1 MNNILIVIFVFY
13 VLLSFLLAYVSSI
26 LAKSR
31 NQSRALWFWLTLI
44 FPIAIVFI
52 AFKDKQ
58 AFKSNYSKKNDVQSE
73 NNFNVFVSLWTLTI
87 KEVRRFLR
95 IWVQTLV
102 PPAVTMSLYF
112 VIFGSLIG
120 PRIGSM
126 DGFDYIQYMIPGLIM
141 LSVITNSYNNVVSSF
156 YAVKFQKSIEELL
169 ISPMPN
175 WTILLGFVLGGVSR
189 GVLIGIIVFGVSLLF
204 YPDFTVANPVLTIT
218 VLFLTSVLFS
228 LMGFI
233 NAVFA
238 DSFDDISIIPTFILT
253 PLIYLG
259 GVFYSI
265 NILPDVWRSI
275 SMANPMLYVVNTF
288 REGMLG
294 VSDVS
299 IPFSLGMIITFIL
312 VLSVSCL
319 YLLKKGTGIRQ

>member
-1 MNNILIVIFVFY
+1 MKESNNINISV
-13 VLLSFLLAYVSSI
+13 
-26 LAKSR
+26 
-31 NQSRALWFWLTLI
+31 T
-44 FPIAIVFI
+44 
-52 AFKDKQ
+52 
-58 AFKSNYSKKNDVQSE
+58 
-73 NNFNVFVSLWTLTI
+73 LWTLTY
-87 KEVRRFLR
+87 KEIRRFMR

-120 PRIGSM
+120 PRIGDM
-126 DGFDYIQYMIPGLIM
+126 DGFDYVQFMIPGLIM
-141 LSVITNSYNNVVSSF
+141 MSVITNSYANVVSSF
-156 YAVKFQKSIEELL
+156 YSVKFQKSIEELL

-175 WTILLGFVLGGVSR
+175 WAILLGFILGGVCR
-189 GVLIGIIVFGVSLLF
+189 GVLVGIIVFFVSLFF
-204 YPDFTVANPVLTIT
+204 YPEFEVVNPILTIS
-218 VLFLTSVLFS
+218 VLFLTAILFS

-238 DSFDDISIIPTFILT
+238 DSFDAISVVPTFVLT

-265 NILPDVWRSI
+265 NILPEFWRSI

-294 VSDVS
+294 ISDVS
-299 IPFSLGMIITFIL
+299 ISFSLTMIGLFIFVFTF
-312 VLSVSCL
+312 LSL
-319 YLLKKGTGIRQ
+319 YLLKKGIGIRE

>member
-1 MNNILIVIFVFY
+1 MKNNISV
-13 VLLSFLLAYVSSI
+13 A
-26 LAKSR
+26 
-31 NQSRALWFWLTLI
+31 
-44 FPIAIVFI
+44 
-52 AFKDKQ
+52 
-58 AFKSNYSKKNDVQSE
+58 
-73 NNFNVFVSLWTLTI
+73 LWTLTV
-87 KEVRRFLR
+87 KEVRRFMR

-120 PRIGSM
+120 PRIGTM
-126 DGFDYIQYMIPGLIM
+126 DGFDYIQFMIPGLIM
-141 LSVITNSYNNVVSSF
+141 MSVISNSYNNVVSSF
-156 YAVKFQKSIEELL
+156 YGIKFQKSIEELL

-175 WTILLGFVLGGVSR
+175 WSILLGFVLGGVAR
-189 GVLIGIIVFGVSLLF
+189 GVMIGFIVYGVSLLF
-204 YPDFTVANPVLTIT
+204 YPSFTIVNPLLTLF
-218 VLFLTSVLFS
+218 VLFLTAILFS

-265 NILPDVWRSI
+265 NILPEVWRSI

-299 IPFSLGMIITFIL
+299 IMFSLGMILGFIGL
-312 VLSVSCL
+312 LTGACL
-319 YLLKKGTGIRQ
+319 YLLNKGTGIRE

>member
-1 MNNILIVIFVFY
+1 MKNNY
-13 VLLSFLLAYVSSI
+13 KVSI
-26 LAKSR
+26 
-31 NQSRALWFWLTLI
+31 
-44 FPIAIVFI
+44 
-52 AFKDKQ
+52 
-58 AFKSNYSKKNDVQSE
+58 
-73 NNFNVFVSLWTLTI
+73 SLWTLTV
-87 KEVRRFLR
+87 KEVRRFIR

-126 DGFDYIQYMIPGLIM
+126 DGFDYIQYIIPGLIM
-141 LSVITNSYNNVVSSF
+141 LLVITNSYNNVVSSF
-156 YAVKFQKSIEELL
+156 YGVKFQKSIEELL

-175 WTILLGFVLGGVSR
+175 WAILLGFVLGGVCR
-189 GVLIGIIVFGVSLLF
+189 GVLIGFIVFGVSLIF
-204 YPDFTVANPVLTIT
+204 YPDFTVVNPILTIV

-233 NAVFA
+233 NAVYA

-265 NILPDVWRSI
+265 NILPDIWRQVSVF
-275 SMANPMLYVVNTF
+275 NPILYVVNTF

-294 VSDVS
+294 SSDVS
-299 IPFSLGMIITFIL
+299 IPFSLGMIFAFIGIL
-312 VLSVSCL
+312 TGACL
-319 YLLKKGTGIRQ
+319 YFLKKGTGIRQ

>member
-1 MNNILIVIFVFY
+1 MKKFNNINISV
-13 VLLSFLLAYVSSI
+13 
-26 LAKSR
+26 
-31 NQSRALWFWLTLI
+31 T
-44 FPIAIVFI
+44 
-52 AFKDKQ
+52 
-58 AFKSNYSKKNDVQSE
+58 
-73 NNFNVFVSLWTLTI
+73 LWTLTY
-87 KEVRRFLR
+87 KEIRRFMR

-120 PRIGSM
+120 PRIGDM
-126 DGFDYIQYMIPGLIM
+126 DGFDYVQFMIPGLIM
-141 LSVITNSYNNVVSSF
+141 MSVITNSYANVVSSF
-156 YAVKFQKSIEELL
+156 YSVKFQKSIEELL

-175 WTILLGFVLGGVSR
+175 WAILLGFILGGVCR
-189 GVLIGIIVFGVSLLF
+189 GVLVGIIVFFVSLFF
-204 YPDFTVANPVLTIT
+204 YPEFEVVNPILTIS
-218 VLFLTSVLFS
+218 VLFLTAILFS

-238 DSFDDISIIPTFILT
+238 DSFDAISVVPTFVLT

-265 NILPDVWRSI
+265 NILPEFWRSI

-294 VSDVS
+294 ISDVS
-299 IPFSLGMIITFIL
+299 ISFSLTMIGLFIFVFTF
-312 VLSVSCL
+312 LSL
-319 YLLKKGTGIRQ
+319 YLLKKGIGIRE

>member
-1 MNNILIVIFVFY
+1 MIYRRKEILNSLIT
-13 VLLSFLLAYVSSI
+13 LS
-26 LAKSR
+26 
-31 NQSRALWFWLTLI
+31 
-44 FPIAIVFI
+44 
-52 AFKDKQ
+52 
-58 AFKSNYSKKNDVQSE
+58 
-73 NNFNVFVSLWTLTI
+73 I
-87 KEVRRFLR
+87 KEVRRYLR

-126 DGFDYIQYMIPGLIM
+126 DGLDYIQFMIPGLIM
-141 LSVITNSYNNVVSSF
+141 LSVITNSYANVTSSF
-156 YAVKFQKSIEELL
+156 YSVKFQRSIEELL
-169 ISPMPN
+169 VSPMPN
-175 WTILLGFVLGGVSR
+175 WTILLGFIIGGVTR
-189 GVLIGIIVFGVSLLF
+189 GVLIGFIVYMVSLFF
-204 YPDFTVANPVLTIT
+204 YPAFEVVNPSLTLL
-218 VLFLTSVLFS
+218 VLFLTAILFS

-265 NILPDVWRSI
+265 NILPEFWRNI

-299 IPFSLGMIITFIL
+299 IPFALGMIFSFIGIFTGI
-312 VLSVSCL
+312 CL
-319 YLLKKGTGIRQ
+319 YLLNKGIGIRQ

>member
-1 MNNILIVIFVFY
+1 MKNNY
-13 VLLSFLLAYVSSI
+13 KVS
-26 LAKSR
+26 
-31 NQSRALWFWLTLI
+31 
-44 FPIAIVFI
+44 
-52 AFKDKQ
+52 
-58 AFKSNYSKKNDVQSE
+58 
-73 NNFNVFVSLWTLTI
+73 VSLWTLTV
-87 KEVRRFLR
+87 KEIRRFLR

-156 YAVKFQKSIEELL
+156 YSVKFQKSIEELL
-169 ISPMPN
+169 VSPMPN
-175 WTILLGFVLGGVSR
+175 WAILVGFIIGGVSR
-189 GVLIGIIVFGVSLLF
+189 GVLIGCIVFCVSLFF
-204 YPDFTVANPVLTIT
+204 YPSFTIVNPLLTIL
-218 VLFLTSVLFS
+218 VLFLTAILFS

-233 NAVFA
+233 NAIFA
-238 DSFDDISIIPTFILT
+238 DSFDDISIIPTFVLT

-265 NILPDVWRSI
+265 NILPDLWRNI

-299 IPFSLGMIITFIL
+299 IPFALSMIIFFIAVLTFACLIL
-312 VLSVSCL
+312 LH
-319 YLLKKGTGIRQ
+319 KGVGTRQ